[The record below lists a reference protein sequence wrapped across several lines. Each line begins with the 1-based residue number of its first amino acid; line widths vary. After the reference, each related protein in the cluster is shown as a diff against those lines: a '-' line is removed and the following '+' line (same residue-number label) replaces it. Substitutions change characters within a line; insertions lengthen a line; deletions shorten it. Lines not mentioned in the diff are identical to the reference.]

1 MSSNDDAGR
10 QAGQFWTTVEEFP
23 KPKMTKF
30 FFHADGSVS
39 KTAPTEQESSTS
51 FTFDPLN
58 PQTTKGGNNLFSDAP
73 CGPLDQQ
80 EIDTREDVIVFQ
92 TPVLTEELVLTGPI
106 NGYLSVSSSAID
118 TDIMVNFIIYYLLS
132 IFYYLLSIMYIFL

>member
-1 MSSNDDAGR
+1 MSLNDEAGK

-30 FFHADGSVS
+30 YFHADGSVS
-39 KTAPTEQESSTS
+39 KTAPTEQESATS

-80 EIDTREDVIVFQ
+80 EIDTREDVILFQ

-118 TDIMVNFIIYYLLS
+118 TDIMVK
-132 IFYYLLSIMYIFL
+132 FYYHLLFLLFSLQ